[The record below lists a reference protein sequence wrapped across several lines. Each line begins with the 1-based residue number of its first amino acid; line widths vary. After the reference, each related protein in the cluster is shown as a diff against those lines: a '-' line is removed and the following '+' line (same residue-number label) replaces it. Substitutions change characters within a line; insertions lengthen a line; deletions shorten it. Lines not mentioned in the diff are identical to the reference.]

1 MPLDNWKSCCPQ
13 AVMYQ
18 SGDVYVITGCGV
30 EVKYKN
36 LELATREFCKKVAI
50 KKVRQK

>member
-18 SGDVYVITGCGV
+18 VGDVYIISGCGV
-30 EVKYKN
+30 EVKYKE
-36 LELATREFCKKVAI
+36 LETLEREFCKKVAI